1 MILGPV
7 HGHPVQPKLTG
18 QGNAPAQQGQ
28 LTAVAVETV
37 GLMDDNDNKSL
48 NRS

>member
-7 HGHPVQPKLTG
+7 HGHPVQPKLTS
-18 QGNAPAQQGQ
+18 QGNAWAQQGQ
-28 LTAVAVETV
+28 LTAVAVETI